1 MIYRPQSLHSSSDK
15 VIAVMGMDVTLGYF
29 YKMLLDNI
37 KVCRQA
43 LVRCFLLNDDGYLIA
58 HPSLVEPNGRGP
70 VEELHITHKV
80 CCLPIGFS
88 LQYLSHVELLFYGPD
103 TGNRTNTGASM

>member
-1 MIYRPQSLHSSSDK
+1 
-15 VIAVMGMDVTLGYF
+15 MDVTLGYF

-37 KVCRQA
+37 QVCKQSM
-43 LVRCFLLNDDGYLIA
+43 VRCFLLNDDGYLIA

-80 CCLPIGFS
+80 CSYMLICKKQIF
-88 LQYLSHVELLFYGPD
+88 LSI
-103 TGNRTNTGASM
+103 

>member
-1 MIYRPQSLHSSSDK
+1 M
-15 VIAVMGMDVTLGYF
+15 MGIDVTLGYF

-37 KVCRQA
+37 VVCREPG
-43 LVRCFLLNDDGYLIA
+43 VRCFLLNDDGYLIA

-80 CCLPIGFS
+80 CYERMPIS
-88 LQYLSHVELLFYGPD
+88 CTPD
-103 TGNRTNTGASM
+103 KDI

>member
-1 MIYRPQSLHSSSDK
+1 
-15 VIAVMGMDVTLGYF
+15 MGMDVTLGYF

-37 KVCRQA
+37 QVCRQS

-80 CCLPIGFS
+80 ELSFRDGF
-88 LQYLSHVELLFYGPD
+88 LFHTRLEFP
-103 TGNRTNTGASM
+103 